1 MIRNIARKLRDRLS
15 PQKRMLGD
23 IDEPLSIDEKETMYA
38 LLEAV
43 TAHPGFS
50 GERFLKFLD
59 FRSDLHG
66 EMRFA
71 SSLLNAA
78 SGKRYKGL
86 PFYQLTSE
94 ARQKVLESLLT
105 KYPYRSNE
113 SALRNRLGLTS
124 KNFELL
130 TTSSAT
136 KSFRKYVVR
145 ELLAFYYE
153 GAEGWAVVGYDTPRG
168 FAAEEQG
175 EGEVIALLEQSGML
189 LLELSD
195 GTFEEF
201 DQSNY
206 IDGND
211 SMIWVKG
218 RRQKAHIHPKV
229 QVELNAQ
236 RISGRHRAVATV

>member
-1 MIRNIARKLRDRLS
+1 MIRNIARKVRDSLS
-15 PQKRMLGD
+15 PQKRLLGD
-23 IDEPLSIDEKETMYA
+23 IDEPLSIDEKEGMYA

-50 GERFLKFLD
+50 AERFLKFLD
-59 FRSDLHG
+59 HRADLHG

-71 SSLLNAA
+71 SELLNNA
-78 SGKRYKGL
+78 SANRYKGL

-94 ARQKVLESLLT
+94 ARQKVLESILT

-113 SALRNRLGLTS
+113 SPLRDRLGLTS
-124 KNFELL
+124 KNLDLL
-130 TTSSAT
+130 TSSRAV
-136 KSFRKYVVR
+136 KSFRQYVVR

-153 GAEGWAVVGYDTPRG
+153 GAEGWAVVGYDNPRG
-168 FAAEEQG
+168 HAAEEHG

-189 LLELSD
+189 LLELTD

-206 IDGND
+206 IDGDD

-218 RRQKAHIHPKV
+218 RRQKARINPKV
-229 QVELNAQ
+229 QTELNAQ